1 MKISKIY
8 LSVVSVFV
16 SVLFISC
23 TDSIAQKGK
32 KSTKHSQEKQNI
44 VLVKGTIHKKPWAKS
59 GQSYCAQG
67 SGYFVIALE
76 EGDEIVLSY
85 DKAIIKDLSSKD
97 GKTVTLKGHYKTKKI
112 VNDDPYSQ
120 KPVSSPFPGGESD
133 NTYTCEVFRI
143 IDIIK

>member
-1 MKISKIY
+1 MKTSKIY
-8 LSVVSVFV
+8 LSVLSVMMSIV
-16 SVLFISC
+16 FISC

-32 KSTKHSQEKQNI
+32 KSPSQEKQNI
-44 VLVKGTIHKKPWAKS
+44 VLVKGTIHQKPWAKS

-67 SGYFVIALE
+67 SGYFVIELE

-85 DKAIIKDLSSKD
+85 DKKIIKNLSSKD
-97 GKTVTLKGHYKTKKI
+97 GKTVTLKGYYKTKKI

-143 IDIIK
+143 VNIVK